1 MLLLDI
7 ATAAHGDDVAVQVA
21 GDNLT
26 AQELLGCEIEAFKR
40 NEQELEPRSS

>member
-7 ATAAHGDDVAVQVA
+7 ATAAHGDDVDVQVA
-21 GDNLT
+21 GDHLT
-26 AQELLGCEIEAFKR
+26 AQELLGCAIEVFRR